1 MKRSTFI
8 LSCFLAL
15 GLMPACVKQSLQSTY
30 DKQTSYIDNFV
41 AAQMKA
47 DADATLARNG
57 GSYRLT
63 LADTLDRVFGERDSL
78 KAGGRVALWYACFT
92 LTGNS
97 IALSNLVA
105 TNVRDV
111 AEQAKWTLSDSTT
124 VFKLDTIRVNKD
136 LVEGLYLGLQG
147 VQQFDQG
154 FVLFTGEYGFGNV
167 ARGTIPARSALVYQ
181 YVIEEIFD
189 D

>member
-1 MKRSTFI
+1 MKRSTLI
-8 LSCFLAL
+8 LSCFLTL
-15 GLMPACVKQSLQSTY
+15 GLVVACVKQSLQTTY
-30 DKQTSYIDNFV
+30 DKQTSFIDNFV
-41 AAQMKA
+41 ATQMKT
-47 DADATLARNG
+47 DTTATLARNG

-78 KAGGRVALWYACFT
+78 KAGNRVAMWYACFI

-97 IALSNLVA
+97 ISTANLVA
-105 TNVRDV
+105 TNVREV
-111 AEQAKWTLSDSTT
+111 AEMAKWTLADSTNI
-124 VFKLDTIRVNKD
+124 FHLDTIRVDKK

-147 VQQFDQG
+147 VQQFDHG
-154 FVLFTGEYGFGNV
+154 YVLFTGEYGFGNM

-181 YVIEEIFD
+181 YIIDEIFD

>member
-1 MKRSTFI
+1 MKRSTLI
-8 LSCFLAL
+8 LSSLLAL
-15 GLMPACVKQSLQSTY
+15 GMAVACVKQSLQATY

-41 AAQMKA
+41 ATQMKA
-47 DADATLARNG
+47 DTNATLTRNG

-63 LADTLDRVFGERDSL
+63 MADTLDRVLGPRDSL
-78 KAGGRVALWYACFT
+78 KAGNRVALWYACFT

-97 IALSNLVA
+97 ISTSNLVA
-105 TNVRDV
+105 TNVIEV
-111 AEQAKWTLSDSTT
+111 AEMAKWKLSDSTNI
-124 VFKLDTIRVNKD
+124 FHLDTIRVDKK

-147 VQQFDQG
+147 VQQFDHG
-154 FVLFTGEYGFGNV
+154 YVLFTGEYGFGNM

-181 YVIEEIFD
+181 YVIDEIFD